1 MRSKPRIIRL
11 KPKLKAWHKVTPA
24 LMAQMTGAF
33 AARRYP
39 FDCDLVRLADVI
51 DHFGISKE
59 AAATFLRAQG
69 AEQLPRTTQGG
80 GVRAITLWALRDPE
94 RLMEKSAR
102 VRVAIYLNHR
112 DLHPFD
118 PLEL

>member
-1 MRSKPRIIRL
+1 MRRKPKPIRL

-24 LMAQMTGAF
+24 LMAGMVGAF

-51 DHFGISKE
+51 EHFGVSKE

-69 AEQLPRTTQGG
+69 ATQLPRTTEGG
-80 GVRAITLWALRDPE
+80 GVPAITLWALRGHG

-102 VRVAIYLNHR
+102 ARVAIYLNHR
-112 DLHPFD
+112 NLHPFD